1 MNSRPVLSR
10 LRRAAYDSPSCPV
23 RATKKAEVFL
33 SSRAT
38 PLTTITAL
46 SVLSV
51 SVLPSVV
58 CLCSPCV
65 VCPCSPLLAGA
76 VMATYPVC
84 FPAVVSGPVCS
95 ALVGSGSIWLRPG
108 GSWSHLFSPW
118 WVPGLSALLWWDPG
132 PSAPP
137 WRVSVL
143 SALPW
148 WAPGPSAPPWEGFSP
163 VCSALVGSVPSAPP
177 WWAPGPSAPPWG
189 ASVRSAL
196 PWWAP
201 VPSSPPWLPHGPG
214 PPSLP
219 LFHLRST
226 THLELFKSVW
236 KPLLGGGGA
245 MSRIVA
251 MNFASHTTRGHSPT
265 TWTFTQLQIT
275 HRLHFPSFTAPTQL
289 FTIITLAPVHHHPIT
304 HTLHKP
310 WTFSHTLPS
319 IVLAQLPYQAFPC
332 FPC

>member
-1 MNSRPVLSR
+1 
-10 LRRAAYDSPSCPV
+10 
-23 RATKKAEVFL
+23 
-33 SSRAT
+33 
-38 PLTTITAL
+38 
-46 SVLSV
+46 
-51 SVLPSVV
+51 
-58 CLCSPCV
+58 
-65 VCPCSPLLAGA
+65 
-76 VMATYPVC
+76 MATCPVC
-84 FPAVVSGPVCS
+84 FPAVV
-95 ALVGSGSIWLRPG
+95 LVPSV
-108 GSWSHLFSPW
+108 SPW

-148 WAPGPSAPPWEGFSP
+148 WAPGPSAPPWRVS
-163 VCSALVGSVPSAPP
+163 VLSALPWWAPVPSALP

-219 LFHLRST
+219 LFRLRST

-236 KPLLGGGGA
+236 KPLLGGGA

-251 MNFASHTTRGHSPT
+251 MNFATHTTRGHSPT

-275 HRLHFPSFTAPTQL
+275 LRLHFPSFTAPTQL

-319 IVLAQLPYQAFPC
+319 IV
-332 FPC
+332 